1 MLRHHLKKYR
11 FSQTELLFFKTTN
24 MIKIQS
30 VNEIK

>member
-1 MLRHHLKKYR
+1 MSKHHRKKYR
-11 FSQTELLFFKTTN
+11 FSQTELLFFKTTT